1 MIIKPYSDLAA
12 ETFVAADFPALAH
25 FWHCKQPTAVLLDDV
40 VDVVSGA
47 DLADAVASV
56 SGNGI
61 SIGVGAAVTAAAL
74 TPPGTSSCLLIACGT
89 WGATTSGLV
98 YGATSA
104 TGGLTV
110 GNANAGAKL
119 FDGTT
124 TKTCTVNDDGVT
136 AATQTASA
144 AFTRW
149 ATIRSVASVPTE
161 LMGGETNSST
171 LDVYTNIVDLTAATA
186 ITDVADVADVIT
198 VVTAAVTLYGLAFF
212 KFAGDLPPKEV
223 IQAAVAWCDY
233 QWRNNSNITMYP
245 GFKGLA

>member
-1 MIIKPYSDLAA
+1 MIIKPYSVIAA
-12 ETFVAADFPALAH
+12 ETFVAADYPALKH
-25 FWHCKQPTAVLLDDV
+25 FWACKQPTATLLDDV
-40 VDVVSGA
+40 VDVVGGA
-47 DLADAVASV
+47 DLSNAVASA

-61 SIGVGAAVTAAAL
+61 SIGVGAAATAAAL

-124 TKTCTVNDDGVT
+124 TKTCTVNGDGST

-144 AFTRW
+144 SFSRW
-149 ATIRSVASVPTE
+149 TTIRSESGIPTE
-161 LMGGETNSST
+161 LMMGETNSSA
-171 LDVYTNIVDLTAATA
+171 LDVYTNIASLTAATA
-186 ITDVADVADVIT
+186 IENVADVSDVIT

-233 QWRNNSNITMYP
+233 QWRNNTNPCMYP